1 MPFARPSRSRSR
13 PDVFREG
20 IFLLAGAR
28 AILLQIAHPAVG
40 QGVAD
45 HSDFVDRAVNRLH
58 GTLSYLYVLHYGTP
72 EDVRAVRRRVN
83 RAHVPVHGPGYT
95 AFDPELQRW
104 VAATLTQS
112 MLQLYEGA
120 FGALDPEEADDIVRR
135 SVVVGTALQMPE
147 ELWPETRAAFDT
159 YWEAQLARLEVT
171 PQARKVTHDLLG
183 ASIAA
188 WYLRPFG
195 PYLRLLTAGLLPA
208 PLRAPFGFCWDDRQE
223 RRFARTLRR
232 TFAVYRLLPAVV
244 RTAPSRYYLAR
255 VRRG

>member
-1 MPFARPSRSRSR
+1 M
-13 PDVFREG
+13 FREG

>member
-1 MPFARPSRSRSR
+1 M
-13 PDVFREG
+13 FREG

-171 PQARKVTHDLLG
+171 PQARRVAHDLLG

-255 VRRG
+255 VHRG

>member
-1 MPFARPSRSRSR
+1 M
-13 PDVFREG
+13 FREG

-58 GTLSYLYVLHYGTP
+58 GTLAYIYVLHYGAP

-95 AFDPELQRW
+95 ASDPELQRW

-171 PQARKVTHDLLG
+171 PQARRVAHDLLG